1 MKYLFLNHFAFEDI
15 DNSIN
20 KIDIIRIFSD
30 LAYLSKDINNLN
42 SELIFDNK
50 LSLFINDIQLIED
63 RAIRIFLMAKI
74 RNPKPFCS
82 DSFDEYFEE
91 ENIVLGN
98 CVVENT
104 DIGIL
109 ENFLACAMFLNSP
122 IITPKSICKNSYFL
136 HETINIKCDK
146 ESVAL
151 KNYFLENTESILK
164 DIEIYLDSLN
174 VEPLEY
180 CLRKFKDSNL
190 NFELLEDTY
199 GFNILS
205 ISQQKEFLSTFHK
218 FSKMSWNDIL
228 KSSAYTKGL
237 NYKQYD
243 GDWFKNTEYSQKNI
257 FKFRTS
263 QKYRCFG
270 YREKDEFF
278 VLRFEI
284 EHKISD
290 NG

>member
-1 MKYLFLNHFAFEDI
+1 MKYLFLNHFAFENMDT
-15 DNSIN
+15 SIN
-20 KIDIIRIFSD
+20 QRDIIKIFTS
-30 LAYLSKDINNLN
+30 LAQLAKSINELN
-42 SELIFDNK
+42 STLIFDNK
-50 LSLFINDIQLIED
+50 LSSFIKYIKLIED
-63 RAIRIFLMAKI
+63 RVIRIFLMSKI
-74 RNPKPFCS
+74 RKPKPFCS
-82 DSFDEYFEE
+82 DSFDEYFED

-98 CVVENT
+98 CMVENT
-104 DIGIL
+104 DISIL

-122 IITPKSICKNSYFL
+122 IITPKSICKNSHFL
-136 HETINIKCDK
+136 NETINIKCDK
-146 ESVAL
+146 ELVAL

-164 DIEIYLDSLN
+164 DIELYLDSLD

-180 CLRKFKDSNL
+180 CLQKFKDSNL
-190 NFELLEDTY
+190 NFTLLEDTH

-243 GDWFKNTEYSQKNI
+243 GDWFKNTKYSQKNI

-270 YREKDEFF
+270 YREKDIFF
-278 VLRFEI
+278 ILRFEI
-284 EHKISD
+284 DHKISD